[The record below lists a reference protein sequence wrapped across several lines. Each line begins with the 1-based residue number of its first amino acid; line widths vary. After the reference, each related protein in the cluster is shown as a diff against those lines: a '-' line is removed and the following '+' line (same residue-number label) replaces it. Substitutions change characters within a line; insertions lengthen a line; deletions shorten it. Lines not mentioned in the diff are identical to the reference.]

1 MISDPLTALFQAQA
15 RETLGTLRALLVQA
29 LRNADDELLWLRLS
43 RMLESLAADALAAGN
58 VHVCELCTAM
68 NQIPSGLMEGRFS
81 FGPLY
86 VKLLMLLIE
95 HLEEFLGPLAETASQ
110 RLATLCNLCNR
121 AYNRESF
128 SLKGFSLVE
137 MQQQKKAPADAAK
150 VEQTADES
158 VQVSLQTVERLGEQ
172 LNSVIV
178 HQFQLKK
185 NGDGLSQ
192 VEDAVRDLLHGLSG
206 GEPGPKNLQ
215 RAETILKDLQT
226 LGTGLKEDLLAV
238 DRSSFGLQEEIA
250 RLRMLPFQVIGER
263 LASHAR
269 KIAHSQ
275 AKVVE
280 LELLGQA
287 TLLDKA
293 ILELVYLPLSELVS
307 NAVTHGVSGSSEG
320 KLSLECSSDG
330 TSIRIAV
337 IDHGP
342 GIDFEALRNAA
353 LASFPLEREEILAMA
368 SEQLTRFLFEPG
380 LGSAAGLSGV
390 KEALDA
396 MQGKIN
402 IDSQQGIGT
411 TVVLHIPASVSLVS
425 GFFVRSGGERFFI
438 PAVYVREVVIFQR
451 SELVSLPGGPVY
463 PLRQEMV
470 PVVPLASVFEG
481 KEALRKDVEQMA
493 IISLLGETWGLILDT
508 IVRHATLGYKPLPDN
523 LSSLKEVQGLV
534 YDEKFNLVPILSIPA
549 IIIQIRRLRSI
560 EFRQRYH
567 KSDVSGRNILLVD
580 DSLVSRQT
588 LGRILTDG
596 GFTVEVAEDGIAA
609 LELLH
614 HKYFHLVISDD
625 EMPRMDGLT
634 LVENLRK
641 EPEYVEVPVIILIAE
656 TGGAA
661 EGQFRNVGIQD
672 FYKKSDF
679 DRHAL
684 LRDVRRLLARA

>member
-1 MISDPLTALFQAQA
+1 VISDQLTALFQSQA
-15 RETLGTLRALLVQA
+15 RATTGTLRALLVQA
-29 LRNADDELLWLRLS
+29 LRNADDELLWIRLS
-43 RMLESLAADALAAGN
+43 RMLEALAADALAAGN
-58 VHVCELCTAM
+58 TPVSELSTAM
-68 NQIPSGLMEGRFS
+68 NQIPAGLMEGRFS

-95 HLEEFLGPLAETASQ
+95 HLEEFLGPTTETATL

-128 SLKGFSLVE
+128 SLKGFSLME
-137 MQQQKKAPADAAK
+137 MQQQRKAPDATK
-150 VEQTADES
+150 VDEKVDES
-158 VQVSLQTVERLGEQ
+158 VQVSLDTVERLGEQ

-185 NGDGLSQ
+185 NGDGLSHI
-192 VEDAVRDLLHGLSG
+192 EDAVRELLHGLSG
-206 GEPGPKNLQ
+206 ADPGPKNLQ

-250 RLRMLPFQVIGER
+250 RLRMLPFHVIGER
-263 LASHAR
+263 LATHAR
-269 KIAHSQ
+269 KRAQSEG
-275 AKVVE
+275 KVVE
-280 LELLGQA
+280 LSLQGQA
-287 TLLDKA
+287 TLLDKS

-307 NAVTHGVSGSSEG
+307 NAVTHGIGSSPEG
-320 KLSLECSSDG
+320 KVSLECSSDG

-342 GIDFEALRNAA
+342 GIDFEALRSSAA
-353 LASFPLEREEILAMA
+353 VAFPLERDEILAMA
-368 SEQLTRFLFEPG
+368 AEQLTRFLFEPG
-380 LGSAAGLSGV
+380 LGSSVGLSGV

-396 MQGKIN
+396 MQGKIS
-402 IDSQQGIGT
+402 IDSHQGMGT
-411 TVVLHIPASVSLVS
+411 TIVLQIPASVSLVS
-425 GFFVRSGGERFFI
+425 GFFVRAGGERFFI

-451 SELVSLPGGPVY
+451 SDLVSLPGGPVY

-523 LSSLKEVQGLV
+523 LSSLREVQGLV

-567 KSDVSGRNILLVD
+567 KADVSGRNILLVD

-588 LGRILTDG
+588 LGRILADG

-614 HKYFHLVISDD
+614 HKFFHLVISDD

-656 TGGAA
+656 RGGNA
-661 EGQFRNVGIQD
+661 ESQFRKVGIKD
-672 FYKKSDF
+672 FYQKSDF

-684 LRDVRRLLARA
+684 LRDIQRLLAGA

>member
-1 MISDPLTALFQAQA
+1 MISTELLSLFQTQTRA
-15 RETLGTLRALLVQA
+15 TLVTLRALLVQA
-29 LRNADDELLWLRLS
+29 LRNADDEILWIRLRRLL
-43 RMLESLAADALAAGN
+43 EALAADAQAAENTGLATLA
-58 VHVCELCTAM
+58 TAM
-68 NQIPSGLMEGRFS
+68 NQIPTGLLEGRYS

-86 VKLLMLLIE
+86 VKLLMLLAE
-95 HLEEFLGPLAETASQ
+95 HLEDLLGAVSQ
-110 RLATLCNLCNR
+110 TTTERLVTLCDLCNR

-128 SLKGFSLVE
+128 SLKGFSLAE
-137 MQQQKKAPADAAK
+137 MLQQKLAPEAAK
-150 VEQTADES
+150 LEAKGEES
-158 VQVSLQTVERLGEQ
+158 VQVSLETVERLGER

-185 NGDGLSQ
+185 SGDGLSL
-192 VEDAVRDLLHGLSG
+192 VEEAVRDLLGGLAA
-206 GEPGPKNLQ
+206 GEAGPKTRQ
-215 RAETILKDLQT
+215 RAETVLKDLQT

-250 RLRMLPFQVIGER
+250 RLRMLPFQVICER
-263 LASHAR
+263 LSAHAR
-269 KIAHSQ
+269 KQ
-275 AKVVE
+275 AQGAGKTVE
-280 LELLGQA
+280 LGVQGQD
-287 TLLDKA
+287 TLLDKS
-293 ILELVYLPLSELVS
+293 ILELVLVPLSELLS
-307 NAVTHGVSGSSEG
+307 NAVAHGIGPGGDGQV
-320 KLSLECSSDG
+320 KLECSSDG

-337 IDHGP
+337 VDHGP
-342 GIDFEALRNAA
+342 GVDFEALRTAA
-353 LASFPLEREEILAMA
+353 LAAFPLERAEILAMGA
-368 SEQLTRFLFEPG
+368 EQLTRFLFEPG
-380 LGSAAGLSGV
+380 LGNRTGLAAV

-396 MQGKIN
+396 MQGKITVE
-402 IDSQQGIGT
+402 SPTGAGT
-411 TVVLHIPASVSLVS
+411 TVVLQIPASVSLVS
-425 GFFVRSGGERFFI
+425 GFFVRAGGERFFI

-451 SELVSLPGGPVY
+451 SQLVSLPGGPVY

-470 PVVPLASVFEG
+470 PVVPLANVFEG
-481 KEALRKDVEQMA
+481 KEALRKEVEHMA
-493 IISLLGETWGLILDT
+493 VISLLGETWGLILDT

-560 EFRQRYH
+560 EFRQRYQRA
-567 KSDVSGRNILLVD
+567 DVSGRNILLVD

-614 HKYFHLVISDD
+614 HKYFHLVITDD

-641 EPEYVEVPVIILIAE
+641 EPEYVEVPVIVLVAE
-656 TGGAA
+656 RDGEA
-661 EGQFRNVGIQD
+661 EGRFRNAGIRD
-672 FYKKSDF
+672 FSLKSDF

-684 LRDVRRLLARA
+684 LRDIRRLLARG